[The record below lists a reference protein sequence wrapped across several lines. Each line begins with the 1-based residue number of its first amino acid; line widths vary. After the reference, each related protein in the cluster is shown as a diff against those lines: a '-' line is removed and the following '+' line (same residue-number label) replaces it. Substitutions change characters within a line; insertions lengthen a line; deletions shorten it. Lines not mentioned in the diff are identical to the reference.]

1 MKTFT
6 LAQRENCGKTP
17 PSAEMLKLIEEA
29 DKKPD
34 ECVREFKFDR
44 CKFEHIKAKRAYK
57 EAIASGAK
65 RPRIQ
70 NPCLYCKLISDKLLE
85 EAQKAKGENAIEYE
99 EEEAEKVPTKVVTQK
114 VTKEID
120 RESNSLVSLRQEKTD
135 KKEEK
140 KVLKTDK
147 PETIKCAYCGK
158 EFSPESP
165 KNKYCSI
172 KCRDK
177 RNNEKRVERYRKST
191 QSKAEEKTCENCGK
205 TFSTVIKYQ
214 RFCCKECNANWH
226 NKTRSKAVKNYKEA
240 KAVPEVKSEVI
251 ENSQPKEAPVNS
263 FALKEVKAK
272 VKEPDESIYYV
283 SPKHALTCLSDSLQ
297 GFNDVV
303 DLIQDQT
310 DGVISKLA
318 VYLSDDIYETN
329 KRIKSYLDRL
339 EGTSS

>member
-17 PSAEMLKLIEEA
+17 PSAEMLKLIEDE
-29 DKKPD
+29 DKKPP
-34 ECVREFKFDR
+34 ECDKTFNYGICKIRHAKAVRDY
-44 CKFEHIKAKRAYK
+44 KA
-57 EAIASGAK
+57 AIATGAK
-65 RPRIQ
+65 RPRKE
-70 NPCLYCKLISDKLLE
+70 PCYFCQLITDKITE

-99 EEEAEKVPTKVVTQK
+99 DEEEEEKVSAKVVTQK

-120 RESNSLVSLRQEKTD
+120 HESNSLVSLRQEKTD

-147 PETIKCAYCGK
+147 PETKNCAYCGK

-177 RNNEKRVERYRKST
+177 RNNEKRVERYHKSA
-191 QSKAEEKTCENCGK
+191 QAKAEEKTCENCGK

-226 NKTRSKAVKNYKEA
+226 NKTRSKAVKNHKEA
-240 KAVPEVKSEVI
+240 KAVPEVKSEVV
-251 ENSQPKEAPVNS
+251 ENQQPKEAPVNS
-263 FALKEVKAK
+263 YAAG
-272 VKEPDESIYYV
+272 PIYFT
-283 SPKHALTCLSDSLQ
+283 SLHHALEMAADSLQ
-297 GFNDVV
+297 RFIDVV
-303 DLIQDQT
+303 DYMAKCSKEGRRQT
-310 DGVISKLA
+310 LF
-318 VYLSDDIYETN
+318 YLSDDMFETK
-329 KRIKSYLDRL
+329 KRINDYLGRL

>member
-17 PSAEMLKLIEEA
+17 PSAEMRKIIEEA

-85 EAQKAKGENAIEYE
+85 NAAKAKGENAIEYE
-99 EEEAEKVPTKVVTQK
+99 DEEEAGKVPAKVVTQK

-120 RESNSLVSLRQEKTD
+120 HESNGLVQVNKKQT
-135 KKEEK
+135 KEEK
-140 KVLKTDK
+140 PKAVK

-177 RNNEKRVERYRKST
+177 RNNEKRVERYHTSA
-191 QSKAEEKTCENCGK
+191 QAKAEEKTCENCGK
-205 TFSTVIKYQ
+205 TFSAVIKYQ

-240 KAVPEVKSEVI
+240 KAVPEVKSEVV
-251 ENSQPKEAPVNS
+251 ENQQPKEAPVNS
-263 FALKEVKAK
+263 YAAG
-272 VKEPDESIYYV
+272 PIYFT
-283 SPKHALTCLSDSLQ
+283 SLHHALEMAADSLQ
-297 GFNDVV
+297 RFIDVV
-303 DLIQDQT
+303 DYMAKCSKEGRRQT
-310 DGVISKLA
+310 LF
-318 VYLSDDIYETN
+318 YLSDDMFETR
-329 KRIKSYLDRL
+329 KRINDYLGRL
-339 EGTSS
+339 EGKPS

>member
-1 MKTFT
+1 MKHFT

-17 PSAEMLKLIEEA
+17 PSAELLKIIEDE
-29 DKKPD
+29 DKKPP
-34 ECVREFKFDR
+34 ECDKTFNYGICKIRHAKAVRDY
-44 CKFEHIKAKRAYK
+44 KA
-57 EAIASGAK
+57 AIATGAK
-65 RPRIQ
+65 RPRKELCYFCQ
-70 NPCLYCKLISDKLLE
+70 LITDKITE
-85 EAQKAKGENAIEYE
+85 EAQKAKGENAIEY

-263 FALKEVKAK
+263 YAAG
-272 VKEPDESIYYV
+272 PIYFT
-283 SPKHALTCLSDSLQ
+283 SLHHALEMAVNSLQ
-297 GFNDVV
+297 RFIDVV
-303 DLIQDQT
+303 DYMAKCSKEGRRQT
-310 DGVISKLA
+310 LF
-318 VYLSDDIYETN
+318 YLSDDMFETK
-329 KRIKSYLDRL
+329 KRINDYLGRL

>member
-17 PSAEMLKLIEEA
+17 PSAELLKIIEDE
-29 DKKPD
+29 DKKPP
-34 ECVREFKFDR
+34 ECDKTFNYGICKIRHAKAVRDY
-44 CKFEHIKAKRAYK
+44 KA
-57 EAIASGAK
+57 AIATGAK
-65 RPRIQ
+65 RPRKE
-70 NPCLYCKLISDKLLE
+70 PCYFCQLITDKITE
-85 EAQKAKGENAIEYE
+85 EAQKAKGENAIEY

-158 EFSPESP
+158 EFSPISP

-240 KAVPEVKSEVI
+240 KAVPEVKSVVI

-263 FALKEVKAK
+263 YAGG
-272 VKEPDESIYYV
+272 PIYFT
-283 SPKHALTCLSDSLQ
+283 SLHHALEMAADSLQ
-297 GFNDVV
+297 RFIDVV
-303 DLIQDQT
+303 DYMAKCSKEGRRQT
-310 DGVISKLA
+310 LF
-318 VYLSDDIYETN
+318 YLSDDMFETK
-329 KRIKSYLDRL
+329 KRINDYLGRL

>member
-17 PSAEMLKLIEEA
+17 PSAELLKIIEDE
-29 DKKPD
+29 DKKPP
-34 ECVREFKFDR
+34 ECDKTFNYGICKIRHAKAVRDY
-44 CKFEHIKAKRAYK
+44 KA
-57 EAIASGAK
+57 AIATGAK
-65 RPRIQ
+65 RPRKE
-70 NPCLYCKLISDKLLE
+70 PCYFCQLITDKITE

-120 RESNSLVSLRQEKTD
+120 RENNSLVSLRQEKTD

-158 EFSPESP
+158 EFSPISP

-240 KAVPEVKSEVI
+240 KAVPEVKSEVV

-263 FALKEVKAK
+263 YATG
-272 VKEPDESIYYV
+272 PIYFT
-283 SPKHALTCLSDSLQ
+283 SLHHALEMAADSLQ
-297 GFNDVV
+297 RFIDVV
-303 DLIQDQT
+303 DYMAKCSKEGRRQT
-310 DGVISKLA
+310 LF
-318 VYLSDDIYETN
+318 YLSDDMFETK
-329 KRIKSYLDRL
+329 KRINDYLGRL

>member
-17 PSAEMLKLIEEA
+17 PSAEMLKIIEEA

-34 ECVREFKFDR
+34 ECVRDFNLNICTMK
-44 CKFEHIKAKRAYK
+44 HQKAVRLYK
-57 EAIASGAK
+57 DAIASGAK

-85 EAQKAKGENAIEYE
+85 NAAKAKGENAIEYE
-99 EEEAEKVPTKVVTQK
+99 DEEEAGKVPAKVVTQK

-263 FALKEVKAK
+263 YAAG
-272 VKEPDESIYYV
+272 PIYFT
-283 SPKHALTCLSDSLQ
+283 SLHHALEMAADSLQ
-297 GFNDVV
+297 RFIDVV
-303 DLIQDQT
+303 DYMAKCSKEGRRQT
-310 DGVISKLA
+310 LF
-318 VYLSDDIYETN
+318 YLSDDMFETK
-329 KRIKSYLDRL
+329 KRINDYLGRL

>member
-1 MKTFT
+1 MKHFT

-17 PSAEMLKLIEEA
+17 PSPEMLKIIEEA

-34 ECVREFKFDR
+34 ECVRDFNLNICTMR
-44 CKFEHIKAKRAYK
+44 HKRAVRLYK
-57 EAIASGAK
+57 DAIASGAK
-65 RPRIQ
+65 RPKIQ
-70 NPCLYCKLISDKLLE
+70 DPCLYCKLIKDKLLE
-85 EAQKAKGENAIEYE
+85 NAAKAKGENAIEYE
-99 EEEAEKVPTKVVTQK
+99 DEEEAGKVPAKVVTQK

-120 RESNSLVSLRQEKTD
+120 HESNGLVQVNKKQT
-135 KKEEK
+135 KEEK
-140 KVLKTDK
+140 PKDVK

-226 NKTRSKAVKNYKEA
+226 NKTRSKAVKSYKEA

-263 FALKEVKAK
+263 YAT
-272 VKEPDESIYYV
+272 EPIYFT
-283 SPKHALTCLSDSLQ
+283 SLHHALEMAVDSLQ
-297 GFNDVV
+297 RFIDVV
-303 DLIQDQT
+303 DYMAKCSKEGRRQT
-310 DGVISKLA
+310 LF
-318 VYLSDDIYETN
+318 YLSDDMFETK
-329 KRIKSYLDRL
+329 KRFENYLDRL
-339 EGTSS
+339 EGKPS

>member
-17 PSAEMLKLIEEA
+17 PSAELLKIIEDE
-29 DKKPD
+29 DKKPP
-34 ECVREFKFDR
+34 ECDKTFNYGICKIRHAKAVRDY
-44 CKFEHIKAKRAYK
+44 KA
-57 EAIASGAK
+57 AIATGAK
-65 RPRIQ
+65 RPRKE
-70 NPCLYCKLISDKLLE
+70 PCYFCQLITDKITE
-85 EAQKAKGENAIEYE
+85 EAQKAKGENAIEY

-240 KAVPEVKSEVI
+240 KAVPEVKSVVI

-329 KRIKSYLDRL
+329 NRIKSYLDRL

>member
-17 PSAEMLKLIEEA
+17 PSAELLKIIEDE
-29 DKKPD
+29 DKKPP
-34 ECVREFKFDR
+34 ECDKTFNYGICKIRHAKAVRDY
-44 CKFEHIKAKRAYK
+44 KA
-57 EAIASGAK
+57 AIATGAK
-65 RPRIQ
+65 RPRKE
-70 NPCLYCKLISDKLLE
+70 PCYFCQLITDKITE
-85 EAQKAKGENAIEYE
+85 EAQKAKGENAIEY

-147 PETIKCAYCGK
+147 PETKNCAYCGK

-177 RNNEKRVERYRKST
+177 RNNEKRVEIYRKST

-205 TFSTVIKYQ
+205 IFSTVIKYQ
-214 RFCCKECNANWH
+214 RFCCKECKANWH
-226 NKTRSKAVKNYKEA
+226 NKTLSKAVKNYKEA

-263 FALKEVKAK
+263 YAAG
-272 VKEPDESIYYV
+272 PIYFT
-283 SPKHALTCLSDSLQ
+283 SPHHALEMAVDSLQ
-297 GFNDVV
+297 RFIDVV
-303 DLIQDQT
+303 DHMAKCSKEGRRQT
-310 DGVISKLA
+310 LF
-318 VYLSDDIYETN
+318 YLSDDMFETK
-329 KRIKSYLDRL
+329 KRINDYLGRL

>member
-17 PSAEMLKLIEEA
+17 PSAELLKIIEDE
-29 DKKPD
+29 DKKPP
-34 ECVREFKFDR
+34 ECDKTFNYGICKIRHAKAVRDY
-44 CKFEHIKAKRAYK
+44 KA
-57 EAIASGAK
+57 AIATGAK
-65 RPRIQ
+65 RPRKE
-70 NPCLYCKLISDKLLE
+70 PCYFCQLITDKITE

-99 EEEAEKVPTKVVTQK
+99 EEAEKVPAKVVTQK

-147 PETIKCAYCGK
+147 PETKNCAYCGK
-158 EFSPESP
+158 EFSPISP

-172 KCRDK
+172 SCRDK
-177 RNNEKRVERYRKST
+177 RNNEKRAAEYQKLK
-191 QSKAEEKTCENCGK
+191 KAPVLKKCLYCGK
-205 TFSTVIKYQ
+205 EFSCEISNKV
-214 RFCCKECNANWH
+214 FCCTKCRDTYH
-226 NKTRSKAVKNYKEA
+226 NKMRSPAVYKLNET
-240 KAVPEVKSEVI
+240 KAVPEI
-251 ENSQPKEAPVNS
+251 EENQLTKEAPVNS
-263 FALKEVKAK
+263 FALKEDKAK

>member
-17 PSAEMLKLIEEA
+17 PSAELLKIIEDE
-29 DKKPD
+29 DKKPP
-34 ECVREFKFDR
+34 ECDKTFNYGICKIRHAKAVRDY
-44 CKFEHIKAKRAYK
+44 KA
-57 EAIASGAK
+57 AIATGAK
-65 RPRIQ
+65 RPRKE
-70 NPCLYCKLISDKLLE
+70 PCYFCQLITDKITE

-99 EEEAEKVPTKVVTQK
+99 EEAEKVPAKVVTQK

-147 PETIKCAYCGK
+147 PETKNCAYCGK
-158 EFSPESP
+158 EFSPISP

-172 KCRDK
+172 SCRDK
-177 RNNEKRVERYRKST
+177 RNNEKRAAEYQKLK
-191 QSKAEEKTCENCGK
+191 KAPVLKKCLYCGK
-205 TFSTVIKYQ
+205 EFSCEISNKV
-214 RFCCKECNANWH
+214 FCCTKCRDTYH
-226 NKTRSKAVKNYKEA
+226 NKMRSPAVYKLNET
-240 KAVPEVKSEVI
+240 KAVPEI
-251 ENSQPKEAPVNS
+251 EENQLTKEAPVNS
-263 FALKEVKAK
+263 FALKEDKAK

-303 DLIQDQT
+303 DLIQYQT

>member
-17 PSAEMLKLIEEA
+17 PSAELLKIIEDE
-29 DKKPD
+29 DKKPP
-34 ECVREFKFDR
+34 ECDKTFNYGICKIRHAKAVRDY
-44 CKFEHIKAKRAYK
+44 KA
-57 EAIASGAK
+57 AIATGAK
-65 RPRIQ
+65 RPRKE
-70 NPCLYCKLISDKLLE
+70 PCYFCQLITDKITE

-99 EEEAEKVPTKVVTQK
+99 DEEEAGKVPAKVVTQK

-120 RESNSLVSLRQEKTD
+120 HESNGLFQVNKKQT
-135 KKEEK
+135 KEEK
-140 KVLKTDK
+140 PKDVK

-226 NKTRSKAVKNYKEA
+226 NKTRSKAVKNYKET

>member
-17 PSAEMLKLIEEA
+17 PSAEFLKNIEDE
-29 DKKPD
+29 DKKPP
-34 ECVREFKFDR
+34 ECDKTFNYGICKIRHAKAVRDY
-44 CKFEHIKAKRAYK
+44 KA
-57 EAIASGAK
+57 AIATGAK
-65 RPRIQ
+65 RPRKE
-70 NPCLYCKLISDKLLE
+70 PCYFCQLITDKITE

-263 FALKEVKAK
+263 YAAG
-272 VKEPDESIYYV
+272 PIYFT
-283 SPKHALTCLSDSLQ
+283 SLHHALEMAADSLQ
-297 GFNDVV
+297 RFIDVV
-303 DLIQDQT
+303 DYMAKCSKEGRRQT
-310 DGVISKLA
+310 LF
-318 VYLSDDIYETN
+318 YLSDDMFETK
-329 KRIKSYLDRL
+329 KRINDYLGRL

>member
-1 MKTFT
+1 MKGFT
-6 LAQRENCGKTP
+6 LARKENCGKTP
-17 PSAEMLKLIEEA
+17 PSSEMLKIIEEA
-29 DKKPD
+29 EKKPD
-34 ECVREFKFDR
+34 ECTRDFNLNICTMKHKKAVRL
-44 CKFEHIKAKRAYK
+44 YK
-57 EAIASGAK
+57 DAIASGAK

-70 NPCLYCKLISDKLLE
+70 DPCLYCKLISDKLLE

-99 EEEAEKVPTKVVTQK
+99 DEEETGKVPAKVVTQK

-120 RESNSLVSLRQEKTD
+120 HESNGLVQVNKKQT
-135 KKEEK
+135 KEEK
-140 KVLKTDK
+140 PKTIK
-147 PETIKCAYCGK
+147 TETIKCAYCGK

-240 KAVPEVKSEVI
+240 KAVPEVKSEVV
-251 ENSQPKEAPVNS
+251 ENLRTKEAPVNS
-263 FALKEVKAK
+263 YATG
-272 VKEPDESIYYV
+272 PIYFT
-283 SPKHALTCLSDSLQ
+283 SLHHALEMAVDSLQ
-297 GFNDVV
+297 RFIDVV
-303 DLIQDQT
+303 DYMAKCSKEGRRQT
-310 DGVISKLA
+310 LF
-318 VYLSDDIYETN
+318 YLSDDMFETK
-329 KRIKSYLDRL
+329 KRIDDYLDRL
-339 EGTSS
+339 EGKPS